1 MKILSELS
9 GGNMS
14 ANRLRIICS
23 KMFSKKIHF
32 PKELA
37 LFGFLVFDPFYGLKK
52 IFILFF
58 KTKF

>member
-1 MKILSELS
+1 
-9 GGNMS
+9 MS